1 MNKLTL
7 IIPLFI
13 LLILFVF
20 CGGKNP
26 ASGKLL
32 NTFKVDSINVQLSGI
47 NIAAHYI
54 SVKIDEHESQILI
67 QGLFK
72 YYQDVGGNKVSVD
85 YNIND
90 WYNKEMVHLGNEVQ
104 IIGSSIY
111 VKIVN
116 TQRNMIL
123 KFYGKLAP

>member
-1 MNKLTL
+1 M
-7 IIPLFI
+7 
-13 LLILFVF
+13 ILFAF

-32 NTFKVDSINVQLSGI
+32 NTFKVDSINVQLSGVNI
-47 NIAAHYI
+47 NAHYI
-54 SVKIDEHESQILI
+54 NVKIDEYESQIFI

-90 WYNKEMVHLGNEVQ
+90 WYNKEMTHLGTEVE

-111 VKIVN
+111 VQIVN
-116 TQRNMIL
+116 NQRNMIL